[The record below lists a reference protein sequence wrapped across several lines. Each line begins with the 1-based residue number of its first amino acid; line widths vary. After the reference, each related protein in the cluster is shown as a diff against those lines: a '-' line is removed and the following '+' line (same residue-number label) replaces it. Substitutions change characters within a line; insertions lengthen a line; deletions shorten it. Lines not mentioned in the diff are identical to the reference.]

1 MANNYTLGRG
11 ELWFAQYKPGTQEPG
26 GERYFGN
33 TPEINFTIESETLD
47 HFNSDRGINEK
58 DASIVLSTNR
68 TGSFITDNIDPHNI
82 ALFFFG
88 SVSNFTE
95 AGGSVSDEEIA
106 DVEPGLT
113 YQLGMSPTNPVGAF
127 DLDETDPVE
136 VKDDTTPDPNVYVAG
151 TDYTI
156 DYRLGRLT
164 ILEGGSITKGKKL
177 LVSYKT
183 KAGTRPRIISG
194 SSAIEGALRYIE
206 YNPVGKNKIWYMP
219 YVKVSPN
226 GDYALKG
233 DEWQQIPF
241 SLEILKKSNME
252 AIYIDGQPL
261 AV

>member
-11 ELWFAQYKPGTQEPG
+11 ELWFAQYKQGTQEPG

-106 DVEPGLT
+106 ED
-113 YQLGMSPTNPVGAF
+113 
-127 DLDETDPVE
+127 
-136 VKDDTTPDPNVYVAG
+136 
-151 TDYTI
+151 
-156 DYRLGRLT
+156 R
-164 ILEGGSITKGKKL
+164 
-177 LVSYKT
+177 
-183 KAGTRPRIISG
+183 
-194 SSAIEGALRYIE
+194 
-206 YNPVGKNKIWYMP
+206 
-219 YVKVSPN
+219 
-226 GDYALKG
+226 
-233 DEWQQIPF
+233 
-241 SLEILKKSNME
+241 KS
-252 AIYIDGQPL
+252 
-261 AV
+261 VV